1 MVIVICEA
9 VPDSHCYNYG
19 EAWAKPHRQFYGER
33 WAKPHTSK
41 LFLTRLNKTLS
52 INKI

>member
-19 EAWAKPHRQFYGER
+19 ERWAQPHRRSYGKPC
-33 WAKPHTSK
+33 AKRHQNY
-41 LFLTRLNKTLS
+41 FLHALTKPLA
-52 INKI
+52 

>member
-19 EAWAKPHRQFYGER
+19 ETWAKPHPWSGFNDRHCYGETS
-33 WAKPHTSK
+33 AKQVP
-41 LFLTRLNKTLS
+41 
-52 INKI
+52 

>member
-19 EAWAKPHRQFYGER
+19 ETCVMHHRHCYGETWAKPHS
-33 WAKPHTSK
+33 SK
-41 LFLTRLNKTLS
+41 LFLTCLNITLS
-52 INKI
+52 INNI